1 MSYDIL
7 GLTGNFPCDKIKKYR
22 NKKIAPY
29 YQYGTILLNTCP
41 QQHLAILP
49 DVRTGLYLT
58 TLIIP
63 RLVAYV
69 KNSKGNQALRG
80 RYSAHFF
87 GRCG

>member
-41 QQHLAILP
+41 KKKTSYRMYGQDFLNYS
-49 DVRTGLYLT
+49 DY
-58 TLIIP
+58 TL
-63 RLVAYV
+63 LGGVC
-69 KNSKGNQALRG
+69 QE
-80 RYSAHFF
+80 
-87 GRCG
+87 